1 MKDLMSVARKVSK
14 AVSIIPGV
22 EAIILYGSLAE
33 GFADEESDINLLVV
47 CSKIPDRDARR
58 SRLEKKFEWIVFKN
72 GTMPDW
78 RTKSQDFFFVDGK
91 NLTVLYK
98 KEKELDFIVN
108 MIKSDEYI
116 SRDLFRETLA
126 YVSTSKT
133 IYDPKKIVAKL
144 KAKMPK
150 ATPQLLK
157 YFLPSLE
164 HLSTKEIWPRTR
176 FRQALKRGNYWY
188 VGEMVDLQIENFL
201 ICLHAIN
208 NKHYTSPMWAVKS
221 VKGLSLKP
229 TATVSR
235 LQKISQLGNSPKD
248 TEKKLHLL
256 TSLVSDFKKLIINEK
271 VFNFLE

>member
-1 MKDLMSVARKVSK
+1 MKELMSVARKVSK
-14 AVSIIPGV
+14 AVSIITGV
-22 EAIILYGSLAE
+22 QAITLYGSLAE
-33 GFADEESDINLLVV
+33 GFADNESDINLLAI
-47 CSKIPDRDARR
+47 CSTIPNKEIRR
-58 SRLEKKFEWIVFKN
+58 KRLEKKFEWIVFKN

-91 NLTVLYK
+91 NITILYK
-98 KEKELDFIVN
+98 KESELNFIVD
-108 MIKSDEYI
+108 MIKADDYI

-133 IYDPKKIVAKL
+133 IYDPSKIMVKL
-144 KAKMPK
+144 KVKMPK

-188 VGEMVDLQIENFL
+188 VGEMVDMQIENFL

-221 VKGLSLKP
+221 VKGLPLKP

-235 LQKISQLGNSPKD
+235 LQKIAQLGNSPKD

-256 TSLVSDFKKLIINEK
+256 TSLVSDFKKLIIDEK

>member
-1 MKDLMSVARKVSK
+1 MKDLMTVARKVSK
-14 AVSIIPGV
+14 VASTMGGV
-22 EAIILYGSLAE
+22 KAIVIYGSLAE
-33 GFADEESDINLLVV
+33 GFADEHSDINLFAV
-47 CSKIPDRDARR
+47 CSTIPKSDTRR
-58 SRLEKKFEWIVFKN
+58 KLLEKQFEWIVFKN
-72 GTMPDW
+72 GAMPDW
-78 RTKSQDFFFVDGK
+78 RIKSQDFFFVDGK
-91 NLTVLYK
+91 NITFLYK
-98 KEKELDFIVN
+98 KESELNFVAEL
-108 MIKSDEYI
+108 IKSDRYI

-126 YVSTSKT
+126 YLSTSKA
-133 IYDPKKIVAKL
+133 IYDPNKIMPKL

-164 HLSTKEIWPRTR
+164 HLSIKEIWPRTH
-176 FRQALKRGNYWY
+176 FKQALKRGNYWF

-256 TSLVSDFKKLIINEK
+256 TSLVSDFKKLIIEEK